1 METNKIDAALSRA
14 VAPEN
19 DRAGAARADRS
30 PAQSAPPEKASS
42 SLSSVSVSL
51 EVSVTLRVEMRA
63 LQAQQ
68 GRVGEALGEVEGAR
82 AGLRRMEAHLL
93 KLRAY
98 AATAARAE
106 DPSVRDAYAQTFRMA
121 QGWFA
126 DLRSVVRMPGEAL
139 ASLLDDDLTRT
150 PGTAQGAGTPSVSAT
165 PLGDLLS
172 GIPRSEVIFA
182 SVLASGVGD
191 FSTRSSLGQTLSI
204 LDSSLSAVG
213 SLRIAYEVIGERL
226 EGRIGSLAA
235 EIANVEAATS
245 VPDTLDEALALAAET
260 RSQVEEEARRAVV
273 AQGVPS
279 PARLLELLAE

>member
-1 METNKIDAALSRA
+1 METNKIESALSRA
-14 VAPEN
+14 VAPEH

-30 PAQSAPPEKASS
+30 SAPSASPEKAAPSR
-42 SLSSVSVSL
+42 SSVSVSL

-68 GRVGEALGEVEGAR
+68 SRVGEALGEVETAR

-98 AATAARAE
+98 TASAARAE
-106 DPSVRDAYAQTFRMA
+106 DASVRDAYAQTFRTA

-126 DLRSVVRMPGEAL
+126 DLRSVVQMPGEAL
-139 ASLLDDDLTRT
+139 ASLLDDDPTRSL
-150 PGTAQGAGTPSVSAT
+150 GTARASGPALAAAVT
-165 PLGDLLS
+165 LGDLLS
-172 GIPRSEVIFA
+172 GIPRSDAIFA
-182 SVLASGVGD
+182 SVLASGLGD
-191 FSTRSSLGQTLSI
+191 FSTRSSLDQTLSI
-204 LDSSLSAVG
+204 LDDSLSAVG
-213 SLRIAYEVIGERL
+213 SLRLAYEVIGERL
-226 EGRIGSLAA
+226 EGRISSLAT

-279 PARLLELLAE
+279 PARLLELLGE